1 MSAVAA
7 SPTPTPT
14 PTPTTFASE
23 LEEAHLRGVG
33 AALAGLEDAG
43 LGGLR
48 LRGPGVPVLAQA
60 AVTSA
65 TPFLRAPLLARM
77 SAALLL
83 HPVTGDE
90 LGRCPTCRCPAPCL
104 TSAVLR

>member
-1 MSAVAA
+1 MSATQVEDPVEVGR
-7 SPTPTPT
+7 SPTP
-14 PTPTTFASE
+14 FARD
-23 LEEAHLRGVG
+23 LEEAHLRGVR
-33 AALAGLEDAG
+33 AALAGLPDAG

-48 LRGPGVPVLAQA
+48 MRGPGVPVLAQA

-83 HPVTGDE
+83 HPVAGGED
-90 LGRCPTCRCPAPCL
+90 GRCPTCGCPAPCA
-104 TSAVLR
+104 TSAALR